1 MSGAEQFKAEK
12 PSQIPSWIMVGF
24 VIGALTMWAFQSG
37 GPAELVAEAERAEAE
52 LPEVEK
58 PEVLEGGFNPMARE
72 DQPSIELV
80 AALFDEFREYAFWS
94 NGRTEI
100 AAWNG
105 KTLSFSNRFEVLEQD
120 GRTYF
125 RPISSFSRLPLE
137 GYGPDASPLLFT
149 ETAEQRATRYFRANP
164 ELAPDANSR
173 DPVEFD
179 NLPPPPEPSG

>member
-1 MSGAEQFKAEK
+1 MSDAEQFKVEK

-37 GPAELVAEAERAEAE
+37 GSVELGEEVERVEAEI
-52 LPEVEK
+52 PEVEE
-58 PEVLEGGFNPMARE
+58 PEVLEGGSNPMARE
-72 DQPSIELV
+72 DQPSIEVV
-80 AALFDEFREYAFWS
+80 AALFDQFREYAFWS

-100 AAWNG
+100 GVWNG
-105 KTLSFSNRFEVLEQD
+105 KTLSFSDRFEVLEQ
-120 GRTYF
+120 GGQMYF
-125 RPISSFSRLPLE
+125 RPISNLSRLPLE
-137 GYGPDASPLLFT
+137 GYGPDASPLMFT

-179 NLPPPPEPSG
+179 NLPPPPEPAG

>member
-1 MSGAEQFKAEK
+1 MSDAEQFKVEK

-37 GPAELVAEAERAEAE
+37 GPDELVAEAKRAEVATPKEAE
-52 LPEVEK
+52 
-58 PEVLEGGFNPMARE
+58 PEVLAGSSNPMARE

-80 AALFDEFREYAFWS
+80 AALFDQFREYAFWS

-100 AAWNG
+100 GVWNG
-105 KTLSFSNRFEVLEQD
+105 KTLSFSNRFEVLEHG
-120 GRTYF
+120 GRVYF
-125 RPISSFSRLPLE
+125 RPISSFSRLPLD

-179 NLPPPPEPSG
+179 KLPPPPDPSG